1 MKYIHV
7 KLIQRE
13 QTIPLFNLCSNS
25 PRAENYFL
33 EKFVLNLGKICAKF
47 GTNLA
52 TSKVKCEGFKV
63 RLVPRFKT
71 EPTSKINLK

>member
-33 EKFVLNLGKICAKF
+33 GKKLPKGPNYDLGKI
-47 GTNLA
+47 LIL
-52 TSKVKCEGFKV
+52 KVKCEDFKV
-63 RLVPRFKT
+63 RLVPRFKAL
-71 EPTSKINLK
+71 PTSKINLK